1 MDSSMANNTSRIEL
15 VKHSFIDNPLTHN
28 VSSVSLTVLDT
39 YAMGQILFD
48 QKNYMAAASWIYQS
62 VVLMEA
68 FSMAAPLEIPKN
80 EVRMVYAET
89 LLKLSK

>member
-15 VKHSFIDNPLTHN
+15 VKHSFIVNPLNHN
-28 VSSVSLTVLDT
+28 VCSVSLTVLDT

-48 QKNYMAAASWIYQS
+48 QKNYMAAAGWIYQS